1 MSHNIQPGVAT
12 GDEVQAIFR
21 HAKENSYAMPAVN
34 VTTSSTVNGAL
45 ETAAKLN
52 SPVIIQ
58 FSNGGAQFFA
68 GKG

>member
-45 ETAAKLN
+45 ETAAKL
-52 SPVIIQ
+52 
-58 FSNGGAQFFA
+58 
-68 GKG
+68 K